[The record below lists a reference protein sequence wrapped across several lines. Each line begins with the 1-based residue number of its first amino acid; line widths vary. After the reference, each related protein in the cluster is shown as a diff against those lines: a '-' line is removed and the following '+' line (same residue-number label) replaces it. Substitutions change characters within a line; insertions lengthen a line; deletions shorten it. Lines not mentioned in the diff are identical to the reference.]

1 MSSRFVRPNTAIA
14 LLLGATV
21 LTACSSDSPASLI
34 TRPTM
39 TSGSHAVRQRLSH
52 ADADAALA
60 SLAAANDRTIASA
73 PALVPPGAP
82 LAPFIEARLY
92 SIATLA
98 VHDALNAIIPR
109 FARYADTGPVVP
121 DANAAAA
128 VLTAAHDAIVGAAPA
143 AQAAVDIWYAG
154 QIADLAGSDGFA
166 SGVALGHRTA
176 AAILANRANDGV
188 AGGGVAPYTPG
199 SNPGDYQFT
208 PPFNTPAFDFF
219 GTGGFADASQ
229 WGNTVKP
236 FVLTSA
242 SQFRSPPPYD
252 AASNS
257 AAVLT
262 PLYTSDYNEV
272 KALGCGGCAARSAEQ
287 TQIALFWMENSP
299 TGWNRI
305 ARVVAANRNLDAWDS
320 ARLFTVLAIGEF
332 DALTASLESKY
343 FYNFWRPVTAVALAG
358 TDNNSATSPAAGWEV
373 LAPPTPPVPDYPSAH
388 STAGGAGA
396 AIIEALVPGR
406 GQPITTT
413 SGSLPGVSRTFA
425 TVADAAKENAD
436 SRVFIGYHFRHA
448 TVRGVEQGR
457 RVGTYVAAHALLPI
471 AGDEQ

>member
-1 MSSRFVRPNTAIA
+1 M
-14 LLLGATV
+14 
-21 LTACSSDSPASLI
+21 AS
-34 TRPTM
+34 
-39 TSGSHAVRQRLSH
+39 V
-52 ADADAALA
+52 
-60 SLAAANDRTIASA
+60 AAANDRTVISV
-73 PALVPPGAP
+73 PSLVPPGAP

-109 FARYADTGPVVP
+109 FGRYADTGPIVP

-143 AQAAVDIWYAG
+143 AQAAVDTWYAS
-154 QIADLAGSDGFA
+154 QIAGLVGSDGFA

-176 AAILANRANDGV
+176 VAILANRANDGV
-188 AGGGVAPYTPG
+188 AAGGVAPYTPG

-219 GTGGFADASQ
+219 GTGGFADASK
-229 WGNTVKP
+229 WAGTVKL

-242 SQFRSPPPYD
+242 SQFRSPPPYG

-262 PLYTSDYNEV
+262 PLYTSDYNEI
-272 KALGCGGCAARSAEQ
+272 KALGCGGCAARSPEQ
-287 TQIALFWMENSP
+287 TRIALFWMENSP

-305 ARVVAANRNLDAWDS
+305 ARVVAANRNLDAWDA
-320 ARLFTVLAIGEF
+320 ARLFAVLAVGEF
-332 DALTASLESKY
+332 DALSAALEAKY
-343 FYNFWRPVTAVALAG
+343 FYNFWRPVTAVALAA
-358 TDNNSATSPAAGWEV
+358 TDNNPATAPASGWEV

-388 STAGGAGA
+388 ATAGGAGA
-396 AIIEALVPGR
+396 AIIEALVPGN

-413 SGSLPGVSRTFA
+413 SGSLSGVSRTFV

-436 SRVFIGYHFRHA
+436 SRVYIGYHFRHA
-448 TVRGVEQGR
+448 TVRGVELGR
-457 RVGTYVAAHALLPI
+457 SVGRYVASHVLLPI
-471 AGDEQ
+471 ESEQQ